1 MKALDLEFLDTF
13 SVTNGTKEIGLS
25 YLKNSFSAA
34 DNLTFAITGGA
45 DKDLF
50 SIDATTGVLTFNE
63 QAFVNTAL
71 DFDRD
76 GIYDLQIT
84 VSGSDPGD
92 TQTANLGVEVVFD
105 AVAPEISNLT
115 FTHTVNDDGATVI
128 TITGTLTDD
137 GSGMIDGQ
145 LSLYIKHELT
155 GETIYMPGGNVV
167 LDEDGNFS
175 LSQTM
180 GANAPDGLWYIYYIS
195 MEDKAGNQKVISTQ
209 QSGNSLAT
217 ATLPNDLYLGAGG
230 GSPGAEI
237 DVTAPTI
244 RDIEVSTSSDNGSVV
259 LKVIGKVGNSSSDD
273 LNYITL
279 TFKVAGNPTAKPL
292 YVNIWPQNVDFSTGA
307 FETEVTLDS
316 THISGTYYLNTV
328 YSYDKAGNYTRQEL
342 DF

>member
-1 MKALDLEFLDTF
+1 MKALNLIFFDTF

-76 GIYDLQIT
+76 GIYDVQIT

-92 TQTANLGVEVVFD
+92 TQTANLGVEVAFD

-137 GSGMIDGQ
+137 GSGMVDG
-145 LSLYIKHELT
+145 SLGLTIKHELT
-155 GETIYMPGGNVV
+155 GQSIYMPGGNVT

-180 GANAPDGLWYIYYIS
+180 EANAPDGLWYISYLYI
-195 MEDKAGNQKVISTQ
+195 EDKAGNSKSISID

-217 ATLPNDLYLGAGG
+217 ATLPNGLYLG
-230 GSPGAEI
+230 ST
-237 DVTAPTI
+237 DKTAPEISNLTFTHTVNDDGATVITI
-244 RDIEVSTSSDNGSVV
+244 TG
-259 LKVIGKVGNSSSDD
+259 
-273 LNYITL
+273 TL
-279 TFKVAGNPTAKPL
+279 TDDGSGMVDGSLGLTIKHELTGQSIYMPGGN
-292 YVNIWPQNVDFSTGA
+292 
-307 FETEVTLDS
+307 VTLDEDGNFS
-316 THISGTYYLNTV
+316 LSQTMEANAPDGLWYISYL
-328 YSYDKAGNYTRQEL
+328 
-342 DF
+342 